1 MGSLA
6 GTAGVNDVN
15 SMPRVSFGSCM
26 LDGDGLGRGEGGRLP
41 LGDACAA
48 AAAVAV
54 ASFSS
59 RLPEKDSMN
68 SLMDSTGLDQ
78 PVVEAAIL
86 QALLQPVTDTR
97 EYSKSRVWDLRKI
110 AKICGQRNRRNRN
123 AGGPNRPNLI
133 EQQRPTRGRHTN
145 RIPGCL

>member
-6 GTAGVNDVN
+6 GAAGVNDVN

-59 RLPEKDSMN
+59 RLPEKDSMK
-68 SLMDSTGLDQ
+68 SFMESTGLDH
-78 PVVEAAIL
+78 PVLKPAMLGLQERAAPGSRGEIDGGD
-86 QALLQPVTDTR
+86 VGNR
-97 EYSKSRVWDLRKI
+97 E
-110 AKICGQRNRRNRN
+110 
-123 AGGPNRPNLI
+123 
-133 EQQRPTRGRHTN
+133 
-145 RIPGCL
+145 

>member
-41 LGDACAA
+41 LGDACT
-48 AAAVAV
+48 AAVAV

-68 SLMDSTGLDQ
+68 SLMESTGLDQ
-78 PVVEAAIL
+78 PVVEPAIL
-86 QALLQPVTDTR
+86 QALLQPVTDT
-97 EYSKSRVWDLRKI
+97 
-110 AKICGQRNRRNRN
+110 
-123 AGGPNRPNLI
+123 
-133 EQQRPTRGRHTN
+133 
-145 RIPGCL
+145 

>member
-41 LGDACAA
+41 LGDACTA

-68 SLMDSTGLDQ
+68 SLMESTGLDQ

-97 EYSKSRVWDLRKI
+97 EYS
-110 AKICGQRNRRNRN
+110 
-123 AGGPNRPNLI
+123 
-133 EQQRPTRGRHTN
+133 
-145 RIPGCL
+145 

>member
-6 GTAGVNDVN
+6 GAAGVNDVN

-59 RLPEKDSMN
+59 RLPEKDSMK
-68 SLMDSTGLDQ
+68 SFMESTGLDH
-78 PVVEAAIL
+78 PVLKPAMLGLQERAAPGAEECP
-86 QALLQPVTDTR
+86 AL
-97 EYSKSRVWDLRKI
+97 
-110 AKICGQRNRRNRN
+110 
-123 AGGPNRPNLI
+123 
-133 EQQRPTRGRHTN
+133 
-145 RIPGCL
+145 